1 MTSAPI
7 VIPGSQGVLAIKISR
22 LTGFQLGYAQLERL
36 PYGEKYVRIS
46 SDVEGRD
53 VILVNSLARNPD
65 EMLIETIFLTE
76 TLKEYG
82 ASSVIGVFPYIP
94 YSRQD
99 RIFIR
104 GEAFSLKIVAKL
116 LRDSGIDK
124 MYVVDFHQHRL
135 KNLSEFFGIETKN
148 LTAMYELASYVKRNF
163 ELNNP
168 VIVGPDEEAAQWAS
182 IVAKE
187 LGTDYIL
194 LRKMRVDAENVI
206 IDTVPKEVAG
216 RDVVIVDD
224 IIFTGGTVLQA
235 VKALKRAGCGRVYVV
250 CTHAILSYDALKKI
264 LEVGVENVVGSD
276 TVLSPVSHVSVSRII
291 SKALLD
297 DFRC

>member
-1 MTSAPI
+1 MTPI
-7 VIPGSQGVLAIKISR
+7 VIPGSQGLLAIKISR
-22 LTGFQLGYAQLERL
+22 LTGFQLGYAQLEKL

-46 SDVEGRD
+46 TDVRGKD

-82 ASSVIGVFPYIP
+82 ANSVMGVFPYVP

-99 RIFIR
+99 RVFIK
-104 GEAFSLKIVAKL
+104 GEAFSLGIVAKM
-116 LRDSGIDK
+116 LRNSGIDR

-135 KNLSEFFGIETKN
+135 GDLSEFFGIETKN
-148 LTAMYELASYVKRNF
+148 LTAMHEIASYVKNF

-168 VIVGPDEEAAQWAS
+168 IVVGPDEEAVRWAS

-187 LGTDYIL
+187 LETDYIL

-206 IDTVPKEVAG
+206 IDTAPKEVAG

-235 VKALKRAGCGRVYVV
+235 VKALKRAGCGKIYVA
-250 CTHAILSYDALKKI
+250 CTHAILSDDALKRI
-264 LEVGVENVVGSD
+264 LEAGVEEVVGSD
-276 TVLSPVSHVSVSRII
+276 TVLSPVSYVSVSPII

-297 DFRC
+297 DFGQQEH

>member
-1 MTSAPI
+1 MTPI
-7 VIPGSQGVLAIKISR
+7 VIPGSQGLLAIKISR
-22 LTGFQLGYAQLERL
+22 LTGFQLGYAQLEKL

-46 SDVEGRD
+46 TDVRGKD

-82 ASSVIGVFPYIP
+82 ANSVVGVFPYVP

-99 RIFIR
+99 RVFIK
-104 GEAFSLKIVAKL
+104 GEAFSLGIVAKM
-116 LRDSGIDK
+116 LRNSGIDR

-135 KNLSEFFGIETKN
+135 GDLSEFFGIETKN
-148 LTAMYELASYVKRNF
+148 LTAMHEIASYVKNF

-168 VIVGPDEEAAQWAS
+168 IVVGPDEEAVRWAS

-187 LGTDYIL
+187 LETDYIL

-206 IDTVPKEVAG
+206 IDTAPKEVAG
-216 RDVVIVDD
+216 RDVDIVDD

-235 VKALKRAGCGRVYVV
+235 VKALKRAGCGKIYVA
-250 CTHAILSYDALKKI
+250 CTHAILSDDALKRI
-264 LEVGVENVVGSD
+264 LEAGVEEVVGSD
-276 TVLSPVSHVSVSRII
+276 TVLSPVSYVSVSPII

-297 DFRC
+297 DFGQQEH

>member
-1 MTSAPI
+1 MTSKPI
-7 VIPGSQGVLAIKISR
+7 VIPGSQGILAIKISR
-22 LTGFQLGYAQLERL
+22 LTGFQPGYAQLEKL

-53 VILVNSLARNPD
+53 VIIVNSFARNPD
-65 EMLIETIFLTE
+65 ELLIETIFLTE

-82 ASSVIGVFPYIP
+82 AKSVIGVFPYLP

-99 RIFIR
+99 QVFIR

-124 MYVVDFHQHRL
+124 MYVVDFHQHKL
-135 KNLSEFFGIETKN
+135 EDLSEFFGVETKN
-148 LTAMYELASYVKRNF
+148 LTAMHELASYVKQNF
-163 ELNNP
+163 DLNDP
-168 VIVGPDEEAAQWAS
+168 IVVGPDEEAAQWAS
-182 IVAKE
+182 IVANE
-187 LGTDYIL
+187 LNTDYIL

-206 IDTVPKEVAG
+206 IDTIPKEVNG

-235 VKALKRAGCGRVYVV
+235 VKALKRAGCGKVYVA
-250 CTHAILSYDALKKI
+250 CTHAILSDDALRRI

-276 TVLSPVSHVSVSRII
+276 TVLSPVSHVSVAPII
-291 SKALLD
+291 SKALLN
-297 DFRC
+297 DFGH